1 MLRLQIGII
10 LMLIAC
16 AVFTSCD
23 RVQKI
28 VMPTQSVEEVMP
40 PAPAMDN
47 ILKTYKSWQYAQPL
61 PAPPATF
68 TEAKDSGSAHG
79 LGDRTV
85 YIDGIDHTFFYAI
98 PAAVDAGMPVV
109 FPAGMTLVKEIMDD
123 TNTFVWRVA
132 VMQKTE
138 DVKYTD
144 HNGWQYVQYQRESET
159 DSFLAKAGDETEKG
173 STGCHGC
180 HAKATHDSVFVTEIL
195 MELGRARLEALQARQ
210 GNTGDNNM
218 ADEDDMDEN

>member
-1 MLRLQIGII
+1 
-10 LMLIAC
+10 
-16 AVFTSCD
+16 
-23 RVQKI
+23 
-28 VMPTQSVEEVMP
+28 MPTQSVEEVMP
-40 PAPAMDN
+40 TAHAMDN
-47 ILKTYKSWQYAQPL
+47 ILKTYKSWQYPQPL

-85 YIDGIDHTFFYAI
+85 YLDGIDHTFFYTI
-98 PAAVDAGMPVV
+98 PAAVDAGVPVV

-138 DVKYTD
+138 DVRYTD
-144 HNGWQYVQYQRESET
+144 HNGWQYVQYQREAET
-159 DSFLAKAGDETEKG
+159 ESFLAKAGDGTEKG
-173 STGCHGC
+173 SAGCHEC

-210 GNTGDNNM
+210 GNTGDDNM
-218 ADEDDMDEN
+218 ADEDNMDEN